1 MRAITDQELDLV
13 AGGLTTIPVYT
24 DDGGGGGGG
33 EIVVIGTPYSP
44 PQFFPP
50 FFTPP
55 YVGGPS
61 YPDLGGGTGGSPS
74 ANPTTHL
81 ASGHDVTNNVH
92 RPLTEKEQVAL
103 DHFKAAVAADNDAF
117 GYISK
122 DQKLHLDDGTAKG
135 RDVKASELG
144 KLWQNSDF
152 VINEVGTAYKNL
164 TTRGES
170 NYNGGKPV
178 ISLNIDILVGYD
190 AAESGNGIYY
200 LPLHE
205 LGHLSD
211 AARDQNQR
219 ATSDGVYTEAERLIQ
234 ERMANDTAY
243 AIQVA
248 AGMTPMVKPGDDYS
262 ANHGRF

>member
-1 MRAITDQELDLV
+1 MRAITVQELDLI
-13 AGGLTTIPVYT
+13 AGGTKIPVYT

-33 EIVVIGTPYSP
+33 EVVVIGTPYSP
-44 PQFFPP
+44 PQVFPP
-50 FFTPP
+50 FVTPP
-55 YVGGPS
+55 YVGDPG
-61 YPDLGGGTGGSPS
+61 YPGFGGGTGGSPS
-74 ANPTTHL
+74 ASTTTHL
-81 ASGHDVTNNVH
+81 SSGHDVTNNVH
-92 RPLTEKEQVAL
+92 RPLTEREQVAL
-103 DHFKAAVAADNDAF
+103 DHFKSAVVSDTDAF
-117 GYISK
+117 GYVTK
-122 DQKLHLDDGTAKG
+122 NQTLHLDDGTAKG
-135 RDVKASELG
+135 RDVKVSELV

-170 NYNGGKPV
+170 DLNGGKPI

-190 AAESGNGIYY
+190 AAEGGNGIHY

-211 AARDQNQR
+211 AAQDQNRR
-219 ATSDGVYTEAERLIQ
+219 ANSDGNYTEAERLIQ
-234 ERMANDTAY
+234 EKMANDTAY

-248 AGMTPMVKPGDDYS
+248 GGITPMVKPGDGYS